1 MNNEEIKKLCL
12 ALAQA
17 ESEEEVVRQLKG
29 AGLWNDPTAWR
40 DYGDN
45 PNNYAVI
52 GAQQER
58 ADSALA
64 EKIINA
70 VDAMLL
76 RECLRRGIHPE
87 SPDAPPS
94 IRAALEEFFGIRE
107 GRLSTLDPRT
117 RSQLAQNIML
127 VATGEKS
134 KPCYTIIDWGEGQTP
149 QRMPETFLSLNK
161 SNKLRVPFVQGK
173 FNMGGTGALRFCSKQ
188 HNLQLIISRR
198 DPAIAPWEEDPTQ
211 DLWGFTIVRREN
223 PSQGE
228 RSSIYRYLAPGGKIL
243 CFAAD
248 ELLLLPGDYPEPY
261 ANGLKHGSFVKL
273 YEYQV
278 PNTYRGIINLELY
291 FRLALLLPQIALP
304 ITMYERRPGF
314 KGHSYH
320 TVLSGLS
327 VRLEENRN
335 ENLEP
340 GFPSSSVEMV
350 RNQRM
355 YVQVYAFKR
364 GKRQNYSRSE
374 GVVFTVN
381 GQAHG
386 FFEQTFFDRK
396 SVGMSYLRDSILVLV
411 DCTDFDR
418 RSQEDLFMN
427 TRDRLSRG
435 ELRMAIEE
443 VLEGLLREHPG
454 LRALRERRR
463 REELEQRL
471 AENRPLQE
479 ILEKLI
485 KKTPSLAQLFQPGWR
500 LSNPF
505 ALEKAVSALQFTG
518 KKFPTYFRLARN
530 FPEEKPKQAHMKSR
544 FRVEFETDAANDY
557 FDREED
563 PGEFTLWCGDTE
575 IKDFSLSLWN
585 GVATLQAALPEEAQ
599 EGQRLHFRSVTTDS
613 SRVEPFVNEFWVQ
626 VLGAREEMTGAPG
639 TRRKPPGN
647 KDPQGERQ
655 KSAALALPNIVLLR
669 QDDERWSHHFQD
681 KTDALSVR
689 DSGENGYDFY
699 VNADNVFL
707 LNEIKTNPQVDPRL
721 LETRFS
727 HGLVLLALACLKYQQ
742 EKKDNASPE
751 DEKAQTE
758 ETLWNENSLY
768 NVIFSLSKAVAP
780 VLLPMIAALGDLEIE
795 DAEVF
800 AAEAPTSD
808 EAPAAVSRSAYESP
822 MEAQMRLC

>member
-1 MNNEEIKKLCL
+1 MSNEEIKKLCL
-12 ALAQA
+12 ALARA
-17 ESEEEVVRQLKG
+17 ESEEEVVRRLKD
-29 AGLWNDPTAWR
+29 AGLWDDPTAWR

-45 PNNYAVI
+45 PNNYSVI

-76 RECLRRGIHPE
+76 RECLRRGIDPE
-87 SPDAPPS
+87 GPNAPVS
-94 IRAALEEFFGIRE
+94 IHAALKEFFGIRE

-117 RSQLAQNIML
+117 RSQLAQNILL

-134 KPCYTIIDWGEGQTP
+134 KPCYTIIDRGEGQTP

-198 DPAIAPWEEDPTQ
+198 DPEIAQREKDPTG

-228 RSSIYRYLAPGGKIL
+228 KSSIYRYLAPGGKIL

-248 ELLLLPGDYPEPY
+248 ELPLLPGDYPEPY
-261 ANGLKHGSFVKL
+261 ANGLRHGSFVKL
-273 YEYQV
+273 YEYQL
-278 PNTYRGIINLELY
+278 NIRTIITFDLYYRLS
-291 FRLALLLPQIALP
+291 LLLPQIALP
-304 ITMYERRPGF
+304 ITLYERRPGF
-314 KGHSYH
+314 KGHSHH
-320 TVLSGLS
+320 TILSGLS
-327 VRLEENRN
+327 ARLDEDRN

-340 GFPSSSVEMV
+340 GFPSSSVESV
-350 RNQRM
+350 QNQKM

-364 GKRQNYSRSE
+364 GKRENYSRSE

-411 DCTDFDR
+411 DCTAFDR

-435 ELRMAIEE
+435 ELRTAIEE
-443 VLEGLLREHPG
+443 VLERVLREHPG

-471 AENRPLQE
+471 AEDRPLKE

-485 KKTPSLAQLFQPGWR
+485 KKTPSLALLFRPGWR
-500 LSNPF
+500 VSNPF
-505 ALEKAVSALQFTG
+505 DLEKAAPAEKFKG
-518 KKFPTYFRLARN
+518 KKFPTYFTLAHN
-530 FPEEKPKQAHMKSR
+530 FPEKKPKPAHLKSR
-544 FRVEFETDAANDY
+544 FRVEFETDAENDY

-563 PGEFTLWCGDTE
+563 PGEFTLWCGEEE

-585 GVATLQAALPEEAQ
+585 GTATLQAVLPEEAQ

-626 VLGAREEMTGAPG
+626 VLAPQRTTAGAPG
-639 TRRKPPGN
+639 ERRVPPGA
-647 KDPQGERQ
+647 KDKQGTRQ
-655 KSAALALPNIVLLR
+655 TPEALALPNIVLLH
-669 QDDERWSHHFQD
+669 QDDERWSHHFRD

-707 LNEIKTNPQVDPRL
+707 LNEIKANPQVERRL

-742 EKKDNASPE
+742 EKKNNASPE
-751 DEKAQTE
+751 DEKAETE
-758 ETLWNENSLY
+758 EALWNESSIY

-795 DAEVF
+795 GPEVIAE
-800 AAEAPTSD
+800 EALATD
-808 EAPAAVSRSAYESP
+808 EAPAAVSQTARPSP
-822 MEAQMRLC
+822 LAAQMQLC